1 MLLRVSR
8 LSVFY
13 DESRICNEVSLD
25 VDRGESVCL
34 LGRNGVGK
42 TTLLKS
48 IMRLLPNREGDVKF
62 EGEDLGRLKPHEVA
76 RRGIGYVPQG
86 RIIFPSLTVMEN
98 LRLAMSARRT
108 KGKGIPEIVFHYF
121 PLLKERLNQKG
132 GTLSGGEQQMLAIG
146 RALAIDPL
154 LVLLDE
160 PSEGLS
166 AIATQELVKALKR
179 LVEESD
185 MAVLMVEQ
193 NLEMALEM
201 STRGYIMEKGRIVA
215 EGTTSELQNDEVVR
229 SHLMV

>member
-1 MLLRVSR
+1 MLLQVKN

-13 DESRICNEVSLD
+13 SGSRICNGVSLD
-25 VDRGESVCL
+25 VDRGESICL

-48 IMRLLPNREGDVKF
+48 VMGLLPNREGDVLF
-62 EGEDLGRLKPHEVA
+62 EGENLSRLKPHEIA

-86 RIIFPSLTVMEN
+86 RIIFPNLTVLEN
-98 LRLAMSARRT
+98 LRLGMSARR
-108 KGKGIPEIVFHYF
+108 KKSKSVPDIVFHYF
-121 PLLKERLNQKG
+121 PLLKERLEQRG

-146 RALAIDPL
+146 RALSMDPL

-166 AIATQELVKALKR
+166 AIATQELIMALKK
-179 LVEESD
+179 LVEETS

-201 STRGYIMEKGRIVA
+201 STRGYVMEKGCIVA
-215 EGTTSELQNDEVVR
+215 QGSTSELESDEIVR